1 MCEKR
6 PNQNPK
12 TVVDLMGAKFDKKKE
27 KRKLVLIQKAGA
39 K

>member
-6 PNQNPK
+6 PNQNLK

-27 KRKLVLIQKAGA
+27 KKKLALIQKVGA
-39 K
+39 R